1 LVAILLRSWTTSSSR
16 IILYRIPFW
25 KLEKGPWLSP
35 APALPQPA
43 MTGQKSQATYDA
55 TMAAWLSEIV
65 VSWVDILDGERSI
78 QLPTALENSIVETV
92 DVIPLSQI
100 SARDHLPP
108 TSPEYPHT

>member
-1 LVAILLRSWTTSSSR
+1 
-16 IILYRIPFW
+16 
-25 KLEKGPWLSP
+25 
-35 APALPQPA
+35 LPQPA